1 MELEIIKST
10 DLPILSRKRVS
21 LMLNSTGATPSRKD
35 LIDMVSKKVK
45 SKKDLIII
53 KHVYPQYGKP
63 NVKIIAHVYTD
74 RQKME
79 KFEHKSLLKKHEIK
93 VAEKPA
99 EPAKEK
105 SE

>member
-45 SKKDLIII
+45 SKL
-53 KHVYPQYGKP
+53 
-63 NVKIIAHVYTD
+63 D
-74 RQKME
+74 RRE
-79 KFEHKSLLKKHEIK
+79 Y
-93 VAEKPA
+93 
-99 EPAKEK
+99 
-105 SE
+105 